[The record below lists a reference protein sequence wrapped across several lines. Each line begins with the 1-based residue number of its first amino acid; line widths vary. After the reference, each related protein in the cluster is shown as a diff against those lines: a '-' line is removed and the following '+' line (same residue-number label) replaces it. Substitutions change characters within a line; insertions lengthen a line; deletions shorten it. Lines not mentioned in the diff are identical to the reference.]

1 MPLFLLFKY
10 ENGGGITQR
19 TVTKMKFTI
28 NKQTNVR
35 KAFIENGK
43 CVAVFGVAADLL
55 KANILLEVAQGCE
68 QNIVVI
74 QAPDWRITEHSTIEK
89 AKDYISTF
97 FYC

>member
-1 MPLFLLFKY
+1 
-10 ENGGGITQR
+10 
-19 TVTKMKFTI
+19 MKFTI
-28 NKQTNVR
+28 NRNTNVR

-74 QAPDWRITEHSTIEK
+74 QAPDWRVTEHETIEQ
-89 AKDYISTF
+89 AKIF
-97 FYC
+97 IGEFYYSL